1 MFLTSC
7 SVDDDDDEIEVD
19 IMESGRH
26 KKVDFE
32 AQYNWVSTE
41 YDITMDETMGLLRL
55 EVLPKLAAMAKMF
68 FTFVQGIIVM
78 DWNMFYMN

>member
-1 MFLTSC
+1 
-7 SVDDDDDEIEVD
+7 
-19 IMESGRH
+19 MESGRH

-41 YDITMDETMGLLRL
+41 YDITMDETMGLLRP
-55 EVLPKLAAMAKMF
+55 EVLLKLAAMAKMF
-68 FTFVQGIIVM
+68 LTFVQGIIAI